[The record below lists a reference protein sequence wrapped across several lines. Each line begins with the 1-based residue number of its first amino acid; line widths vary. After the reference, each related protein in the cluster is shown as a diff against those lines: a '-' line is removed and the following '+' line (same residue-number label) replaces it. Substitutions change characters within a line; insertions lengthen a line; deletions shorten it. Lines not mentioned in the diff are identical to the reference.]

1 MESILPVA
9 VIPIVPIPNRPS
21 RRKTISIPSVR
32 RKVCARRSRPASVRG
47 FFGQPAH
54 FPTMGLPATLVPAR
68 KRSDALPIH
77 CARSAMSSRT
87 RAASGAPVA
96 FETGGVA
103 SRRSWAA
110 TTQVHIDENHGTL
123 RRVGLAAGAKSS
135 PPCSSTSNQDGKI
148 WQLRLVPAEP
158 APSTRLNL
166 SVPTRHRTLPR
177 PKTAAFIRAHQ
188 HWPLARDQGV
198 IGLSQCNRRNRAK
211 SPSVEQ
217 SVSLCSAASA
227 ATRSQAATMWAG
239 SSARRP
245 RLARL
250 QATQLELRGV
260 HPSSDGPV
268 SHQGLGSRLLVS
280 RRIDVC
286 AAGMRGSRAG
296 SRSCGTR
303 AS

>member
-123 RRVGLAAGAKSS
+123 RRVETIAAGAKSS
-135 PPCSSTSNQDGKI
+135 PACSSASNQDGD
-148 WQLRLVPAEP
+148 
-158 APSTRLNL
+158 TRRQTYLFFSFAL
-166 SVPTRHRTLPR
+166 AVLPR
-177 PKTAAFIRAHQ
+177 TTF
-188 HWPLARDQGV
+188 
-198 IGLSQCNRRNRAK
+198 
-211 SPSVEQ
+211 
-217 SVSLCSAASA
+217 A
-227 ATRSQAATMWAG
+227 ATRWLCALPGSAERAAA
-239 SSARRP
+239 ALVRRTP
-245 RLARL
+245 
-250 QATQLELRGV
+250 G
-260 HPSSDGPV
+260 
-268 SHQGLGSRLLVS
+268 
-280 RRIDVC
+280 
-286 AAGMRGSRAG
+286 
-296 SRSCGTR
+296 
-303 AS
+303 